1 MNPKHLLFPV
11 EESLLHVHF
20 IYDSKERKLRL
31 AGKKAVVAADTG
43 KIIGIVGS
51 KHKVLANQDVLT
63 LCQEFCREAFP
74 DVDESEWS
82 FEKGHG
88 PATRTW
94 AALDIHILP
103 RRISIGGQH
112 LGHSEWFTPFVRV
125 TNSFNGRRARR
136 IDIGFSWGEN
146 PNGIIYLEKA
156 ATRIG
161 IDARQGGY
169 TFKNDCCHSSMA
181 SLTDDFGTTLTRF
194 GSFPIA
200 IDDALHLVRL
210 VVGWPKLPEVPT
222 QWERSNQD
230 FLDLRLEA
238 YLHDS
243 FGRLGSNAF
252 AVLDTMAYVA
262 SYPWRGD
269 RFRPE
274 LPTLQRRVGGWAR
287 LFDLGVRDAGFT
299 VADHITTLSAR
310 NGLDR

>member
-11 EESLLHVHF
+11 EESLIHVHF
-20 IYDSKERKLRL
+20 IYDSKDRKRRL

-51 KHKVLANQDVLT
+51 KHKVLANRDVLT

-88 PATRTW
+88 PATRSW
-94 AALDIHILP
+94 AALDIHIRP
-103 RRISIGGQH
+103 RRINIGGQD

-136 IDIGFSWGEN
+136 IDIGFFWGGN
-146 PNGIIYLEKA
+146 PKGIIFLDKA
-156 ATRIG
+156 VSGMG
-161 IDARQGGY
+161 INARQGGY

-181 SLTDDFGTTLTRF
+181 SLTDDFSRTITNLRSISVTK
-194 GSFPIA
+194 
-200 IDDALHLVRL
+200 DDAIHLVRL
-210 VVGWPKLPEVPT
+210 VVRWPKLPEVAT
-222 QWERSNQD
+222 KWEQNDQKL
-230 FLDLRLEA
+230 LDEQLEGQ
-238 YLHDS
+238 LHDS
-243 FGRLGSNAF
+243 IGRLGSNAF

-269 RFRPE
+269 RFHPE
-274 LPTLQRRVGGWAR
+274 LPTLQRRVGEWAR
-287 LFDLGVRDAGFT
+287 LINLSVRDAGFT
-299 VADHITTLSAR
+299 VSGHIMDLSAR
-310 NGLDR
+310 DEFRR